1 MNAATPPAD
10 ATMDCLFCKISAGLE
25 PAVQVYADKHCL
37 AFMDIHPLGR
47 GHLLLIPR
55 QHVEQLAELDEAQ
68 RAHLYRVYDRL
79 LAAQRRA
86 GLGVKGSHLLVNDG
100 RAANQH
106 VPHAHLHLIPREPG
120 DSLGFGLR
128 MFLHLTGLFG
138 PRSAHERLQA
148 EAERIRQ
155 QL

>member
-1 MNAATPPAD
+1 M
-10 ATMDCLFCKISAGLE
+10 MECLFCNIIAGQM
-25 PAVQVYADKHCL
+25 PAVQVYADDHCL
-37 AFMDIHPLGR
+37 AFMDIHPLGQ

-55 QHVEQLAELDEAQ
+55 QHVEQLQTLDDDV
-68 RAHLYRVYDRL
+68 RAHLYQVYDRL
-79 LAAQRRA
+79 LGAQRQA
-86 GLGVKGSHLLVNDG
+86 GMGVKGSHLLVNDG

-138 PRSAHERLQA
+138 PRTSAERLEAQA
-148 EAERIRQ
+148 ARIRQ

>member
-1 MNAATPPAD
+1 
-10 ATMDCLFCKISAGLE
+10 MDCLFCRIIAGQE
-25 PAVQVYADKHCL
+25 AAVRVYADEHCL
-37 AFMDIHPLGR
+37 AFMDIHPLGK
-47 GHLLLIPR
+47 GHLLLIPAL
-55 QHVEQLAELDEAQ
+55 HVEQLEALSDEV

-79 LAAQRRA
+79 LAAQRKA
-86 GLGVKGSHLLVNDG
+86 GMGVKGSHLLVNDG

-138 PRSAHERLQA
+138 PRTRQA
-148 EAERIRQ
+148 TLEAQAQRIRQ
-155 QL
+155 HL